1 MPYVKQTWENDPP
14 SQATPLSAARMTH
27 IEDGIAGAYAA
38 EKTRII
44 SYCNGG
50 MDQTVAPN
58 ITVNTQVGFRTSI
71 KLAVP
76 TRRWRVKARNF
87 GMTGAAKAALTGK
100 GIRIGEATRVTTG
113 SGTTSRTGGFVGN
126 TATSIVSGD
135 FPIPGNG
142 SWFTTPWSTI
152 PLEAGKE
159 YLLAIGYTV
168 GSSTSVQTTI
178 GECFLW
184 TSATSALDPTVNSGA
199 SIPAGIPLDVVL
211 EYECVS
217 TRSGWLFIGDSIAE
231 GVMGTPGTSSSSIV
245 PQPIWRSYPQL
256 WAARNDALVL
266 NISMAG
272 IMTPQFNTYPEFFSR
287 LDLAGAQLDGAVIA
301 TGSNDFNQGRTL
313 VQFQSDI
320 AALMA
325 KIRTTIGDK
334 PIYLCTTIP
343 RSNTGYAE
351 RVSANRW
358 MATLPYGA
366 AGVVDM
372 DGTLRTW
379 NGSSYVLEDD
389 YTCDTI
395 HPSFLGSERMA
406 AALASVVA
414 PIRDR

>member
-1 MPYVKQTWENDPP
+1 MNY
-14 SQATPLSAARMTH
+14 
-27 IEDGIAGAYAA
+27 IEDGIAGAYAS

-58 ITVNTQVGFRTSI
+58 ITVSTQAGFRTSI
-71 KLAVP
+71 KLPVS
-76 TRRWRVKARNF
+76 TRRWRVKLRNF
-87 GMTGAAKAALTGK
+87 GMTGASKTALTGK
-100 GIRIGEATRVTTG
+100 GVRFGEAARVTTG
-113 SGTTSRTGGFVGN
+113 NGTTSRTGGFVAN
-126 TATSIVSGD
+126 SATTIVSGD
-135 FPIPGNG
+135 FPIPGDG
-142 SWFTTPWSTI
+142 SWYYTPWVTT
-152 PLEAGKE
+152 PLEAGRE

-168 GSSTSVQTTI
+168 SSSTSVQTTI
-178 GECFLW
+178 GECFYW
-184 TSATSALDPTVNSGA
+184 TSAASALDPTVTSGS
-199 SIPAGIPLDVVL
+199 SIPAGIPIDFVV
-211 EYECVS
+211 EFECVS
-217 TRSGWLFIGDSIAE
+217 ARSAWLFIGDSIAE
-231 GVMGTPGTSSSSIV
+231 GVMGSPGTSASSIV

-256 WAARNDALVL
+256 WATRNDALVL
-266 NISMAG
+266 NMSMAG
-272 IMTPQFNTYPEFFSR
+272 IMTPQFNSYPEFFSR

-313 VQFQSDI
+313 AQFQGDVS
-320 AALMA
+320 ALMA
-325 KIRTTIGDK
+325 KVRTTIGDK

-343 RSNTGYAE
+343 RSSTGYAE
-351 RVSANRW
+351 RSAANRW